1 MKLALSLFHWKNKNS
16 SRESMEKTGNQLS
29 ITLLSFMMANHKL
42 TSKKKGAT
50 WFWWILF
57 IWSCSSLTTYSR
69 ILSCNYMDEAI
80 SCFVKLPSK
89 IHDIFFNGGKC
100 CYMIMYMVIIYA
112 LACPYIG
119 RQEMRLVPI
128 PIQYIFLAY
137 VSRQSIYM
145 IEHSPCPLL
154 EFKLSPRFYWQIVE
168 NQIPNICPIHLCVS
182 GGARIEIY
190 LWRIYYY

>member
-1 MKLALSLFHWKNKNS
+1 MMWNWHCPCSIERIRILPVSPWKKLVTSWV
-16 SRESMEKTGNQLS
+16 
-29 ITLLSFMMANHKL
+29 LLSCHSWWQIINWPL
-42 TSKKKGAT
+42 KKKGAT

-100 CYMIMYMVIIYA
+100 CYMIMNMVIIYA

-128 PIQYIFLAY
+128 PIQYIFLA
-137 VSRQSIYM
+137 
-145 IEHSPCPLL
+145 
-154 EFKLSPRFYWQIVE
+154 
-168 NQIPNICPIHLCVS
+168 
-182 GGARIEIY
+182 
-190 LWRIYYY
+190 